1 MAETVRLAPMTDEQ
15 FGPYRAAA
23 EVHYAQSFIDS
34 GSLPEEEAREQA
46 ASDFARL
53 LPDGLTSP
61 GHHFFSAFD
70 GDEEVGMLW
79 LHLEQKSDG
88 LHAFGYDF
96 SVREDL
102 RRRGYGRAIM
112 LAAERWCGEQGVVG
126 VGLNVFGG
134 NVAAQSLYEQMGFQV
149 TSVRMRKSLRP
160 DDVSG

>member
-1 MAETVRLAPMTDEQ
+1 MAETVRLEPMTDEQ

-53 LPDGLTSP
+53 LPDGLASP

-149 TSVRMRKSLRP
+149 TAVRMRKSLRP

>member
-53 LPDGLTSP
+53 LPDGLASP

-88 LHAFGYDF
+88 RHAFGYDF

-112 LAAERWCGEQGVVG
+112 LAAEQWCGEPV
-126 VGLNVFGG
+126 
-134 NVAAQSLYEQMGFQV
+134 E
-149 TSVRMRKSLRP
+149 
-160 DDVSG
+160 